1 MTMLQIMNSLI
12 KTTMKM
18 NNKNNNSAVNAGPKG
33 TLSKEM
39 KEFAASYALQGWD
52 ENDFACLFKMKWE
65 DRPKEFDEEVARITK
80 EYNDY
85 CDLSIQVSKWKNTS
99 TLSLFKEEGAIIKA
113 YNDRLDKLGLDL
125 ITAQGSND
133 VLLIDLQL
141 LLEDIGLAHAEQDAF
156 EEYFDEDDFDE
167 DKWLAGQA
175 AWEDEYLEMTTE
187 LDFEEDQVEHIAE
200 CTPSIDILVTAR
212 EQEK

>member
-1 MTMLQIMNSLI
+1 
-12 KTTMKM
+12 M

-39 KEFAASYALQGWD
+39 KEFAGSYALQGWD
-52 ENDFACLFKMKWE
+52 ENDFAYLFKMKWE

-85 CDLSIQVSKWKNTS
+85 CDLGIQVSKWKNIP
-99 TLSLFKEEGAIIKA
+99 TLSLFKEEDAIRKA
-113 YNDRLDKLGLDL
+113 YIDRLDKLGLDP
-125 ITAQGSND
+125 ITAQRSND
-133 VLLIDLQL
+133 EILIDLQL

-156 EEYFDEDDFDE
+156 EECFDYDE
-167 DKWLAGQA
+167 RWASQA
-175 AWEDEYLEMTTE
+175 AWEDEYLEICIE
-187 LDFEEDQVEHIAE
+187 LDFEEEEVKYIAK

-212 EQEK
+212 EQDK

>member
-1 MTMLQIMNSLI
+1 MNSLT

-39 KEFAASYALQGWD
+39 KEFAKNMVLLGLD
-52 ENDFACLFKMKWE
+52 EKDFEYLFNIKWE
-65 DRPKEFDEEVARITK
+65 DRPKEFDDEVARIEK

-85 CDLSIQVSKWKNTS
+85 CNLSIQVSEWMHTP
-99 TLSLFKEEGAIIKA
+99 TLSLFKEEDTIRKA
-113 YNDRLDKLGLDL
+113 YNDRLDKLGLDP

-133 VLLIDLQL
+133 ELLINLQL

-156 EEYFDEDDFDE
+156 EEYFDWEAWCKHHED
-167 DKWLAGQA
+167 
-175 AWEDEYLEMTTE
+175 WEEEYQEIATE
-187 LDFEEDQVEHIAE
+187 LDFEEAQIEHIAE
-200 CTPSIDILVTAR
+200 CTPPIDVYVTIV
-212 EQEK
+212 EKER

>member
-1 MTMLQIMNSLI
+1 
-12 KTTMKM
+12 MKM
-18 NNKNNNSAVNAGPKG
+18 NNKNSNSAVNAGPKG

-39 KEFAASYALQGWD
+39 KEFAGSYALQGWD
-52 ENDFACLFKMKWE
+52 ENDFAYLFKMKWE

-85 CDLSIQVSKWKNTS
+85 CDLGIQVSIWNNTS
-99 TLSLFKEEGAIIKA
+99 TLSLFKEEDAIRKA
-113 YNDRLDKLGLDL
+113 YNDRLDKLGLDP
-125 ITAQGSND
+125 ITAQESND

-156 EEYFDEDDFDE
+156 EECFDYDE
-167 DKWLAGQA
+167 WWTGQA
-175 AWEDEYLEMTTE
+175 AWEDEYLEICIET
-187 LDFEEDQVEHIAE
+187 DFEEEEVKYIAE
-200 CTPSIDILVTAR
+200 CTPSIDVLVTAR

>member
-1 MTMLQIMNSLI
+1 
-12 KTTMKM
+12 MKM

-52 ENDFACLFKMKWE
+52 ENDFAYLFKMKWE

-85 CDLSIQVSKWKNTS
+85 CDLGIQVSKWKNTP
-99 TLSLFKEEGAIIKA
+99 TLSLFKDEDTIRKA
-113 YNDRLDKLGLDL
+113 YNDRLDKLGLDP
-125 ITAQGSND
+125 ITAQRSND
-133 VLLIDLQL
+133 ELLIDLQL

-156 EEYFDEDDFDE
+156 EVDFDWEAWYKHHE
-167 DKWLAGQA
+167 D
-175 AWEDEYLEMTTE
+175 WEEEYQEIATE
-187 LDFEEDQVEHIAE
+187 LDFEEEQVEHIAE

>member
-1 MTMLQIMNSLI
+1 
-12 KTTMKM
+12 MKI

-39 KEFAASYALQGWD
+39 KEFAGGYAPQGWD
-52 ENDFACLFKMKWE
+52 ENDFEYLFKMKWE

-85 CDLSIQVSKWKNTS
+85 CDLGIQMSIWKNTP
-99 TLSLFKEEGAIIKA
+99 TLSLFKEEDTIRKA
-113 YNDRLDKLGLDL
+113 YNDRLDKLGLDP

-133 VLLIDLQL
+133 ELLIDLQL

-156 EEYFDEDDFDE
+156 EDDFDWEAWCKHHE
-167 DKWLAGQA
+167 D
-175 AWEDEYLEMTTE
+175 WEEECQEMATE
-187 LDFEEDQVEHIAE
+187 LDFEEEQIEHIAE
-200 CTPSIDILVTAR
+200 YTPSIDVLVTAR

>member
-1 MTMLQIMNSLI
+1 MTVLQIMNSLT
-12 KTTMKM
+12 KTTMEM

-39 KEFAASYALQGWD
+39 KEFAGSYALQGWD

-80 EYNDY
+80 EHNDY
-85 CDLSIQVSKWKNTS
+85 CDLGIQVSKWKNTS
-99 TLSLFKEEGAIIKA
+99 TLSLFKEEDAIRKA
-113 YNDRLDKLGLDL
+113 YIDRLDKLGLDP
-125 ITAQGSND
+125 ITAQGSYD
-133 VLLIDLQL
+133 ELLIDLQL

-156 EEYFDEDDFDE
+156 EDSFDYDE
-167 DKWLAGQA
+167 WCANQA

-187 LDFEEDQVEHIAE
+187 LDFEEEQVEHIAE